1 MHILFYIY
9 FFRTTPQFIQ
19 PTVKRNSLE
28 ERLLDYI
35 RQLREHVS
43 TAAYDVKQDFT
54 ESYTS
59 HDSNQIYIK
68 NNTDNFNTYAP
79 PDQANMTIQ
88 FDLTKEKVTAYM
100 KDEHLQPGTDTM
112 AEQFIDD
119 YTVYDASEITTD
131 NLEEVT
137 YQYTQNDELPMTTL
151 LDENKAAV
159 ISSVHAHDGSQLLN
173 DTIPP
178 ITMMKENRSHLDIDN
193 NKTLGDMVL
202 YTTSSTNDSY
212 YNGSNYMSP
221 KNTSLMVLNKNYY
234 GPLQDIIR
242 HYSEPATPATHIYG
256 GHEMTETSYTLQEAT
271 KVIIY
276 KYVIFITQ

>member
-1 MHILFYIY
+1 MHFILYI
-9 FFRTTPQFIQ
+9 FFRTTLQFIQ

-59 HDSNQIYIK
+59 NDSNQIYIK
-68 NNTDNFNTYAP
+68 NNTDNFNTYAT

-137 YQYTQNDELPMTTL
+137 YQYTHNDDTSITTL
-151 LDENKAAV
+151 LDENKATV
-159 ISSVHAHDGSQLLN
+159 ISSVHTYDSSELLN
-173 DTIPP
+173 ATIAPSVFDMP
-178 ITMMKENRSHLDIDN
+178 MMNENRSHLDIDY
-193 NKTLGDMVL
+193 NKTLDDRHL
-202 YTTSSTNDSY
+202 YTTSSINYSY
-212 YNGSNYMSP
+212 DNRSNYIRS
-221 KNTSLMVLNKNYY
+221 KNTSLIVPNKNLLWTFTTYN
-234 GPLQDIIR
+234 
-242 HYSEPATPATHIYG
+242 
-256 GHEMTETSYTLQEAT
+256 
-271 KVIIY
+271 
-276 KYVIFITQ
+276 